1 MISFVIQKIDKN
13 QVNKSDLKKLKE
25 LLMLQ
30 IQIIIHMIR
39 N

>member
-13 QVNKSDLKKLKE
+13 QVNKLDLKKLKE